1 MNATMARP
9 ARLDEPEI
17 ARRLAAL
24 PGWQLV
30 GGKLHR
36 DFVFRDF
43 VEAFRFMTG
52 VAIEAERLNHHPEWS
67 NVYNRVTIDLVTHD
81 AQGITALDFDLA
93 ERAAR
98 LAEPAR

>member
-1 MNATMARP
+1 MARP
-9 ARLDEPEI
+9 AKLDDGEV

-30 GGKLHR
+30 GGKLHGE
-36 DFVFRDF
+36 FVFRDF

-52 VAIEAERLNHHPEWS
+52 VAIEAERLNHHPEWA

-81 AQGITALDFDLA
+81 AQGLTALDFDLA
-93 ERAAR
+93 ERAGR